1 MELNTILK
9 LLDAGYTKADIEAMT
24 APAKEE
30 AAPAPAEEPDKPAD
44 SADPAEVATPEMT
57 SADILNNLLAEVKG
71 LKAQIQANNI
81 RSDKMNAG
89 PASPEDAAQSILASL
104 INPRKEG

>member
-1 MELNTILK
+1 MELNVILK

-24 APAKEE
+24 APAAEVTPAPVEE
-30 AAPAPAEEPDKPAD
+30 PVKPAEVPAEEPA
-44 SADPAEVATPEMT
+44 PEMT

-81 RSDKMNAG
+81 RSDSMGSK
-89 PASPEDAAQSILASL
+89 PEVSAESILASL
-104 INPRKEG
+104 INPNKKEG

>member
-30 AAPAPAEEPDKPAD
+30 AAPAPVEEPVKPAV
-44 SADPAEVATPEMT
+44 AEDPAPKMT

>member
-30 AAPAPAEEPDKPAD
+30 AAPAPVEEPVKPAV
-44 SADPAEVATPEMT
+44 AEDPAPEMT
-57 SADILNNLLAEVKG
+57 SADILNNLLAEVKC

>member
-30 AAPAPAEEPDKPAD
+30 AAPAPAEEPVKP
-44 SADPAEVATPEMT
+44 ADPAEVTTPEMT

>member
-24 APAKEE
+24 APAAKEE
-30 AAPAPAEEPDKPAD
+30 AAPAPAEEPVKP
-44 SADPAEVATPEMT
+44 ADPAEVATPEMT

>member
-24 APAKEE
+24 APAAEVT
-30 AAPAPAEEPDKPAD
+30 PAPAEEPVKPAE
-44 SADPAEVATPEMT
+44 APAEEPAPEMT

-81 RSDKMNAG
+81 RSDSMKGNGYSKPIETA
-89 PASPEDAAQSILASL
+89 EDILASV
-104 INPRKEG
+104 INPKERR

>member
-30 AAPAPAEEPDKPAD
+30 AAPAPAEEPDKPAV
-44 SADPAEVATPEMT
+44 AEDPAPEMT

>member
-1 MELNTILK
+1 MELNVILK

-24 APAKEE
+24 APAAEVTPAPVEE
-30 AAPAPAEEPDKPAD
+30 PVKPAEPAEEPA
-44 SADPAEVATPEMT
+44 PEMT

-81 RSDKMNAG
+81 RSDSMKGSAK
-89 PASPEDAAQSILASL
+89 PVETAEDILASV
-104 INPRKEG
+104 INPKERR

>member
-30 AAPAPAEEPDKPAD
+30 AAPAPAEEPDKP
-44 SADPAEVATPEMT
+44 ADPAEVATPEMT

>member
-1 MELNTILK
+1 MELNVILK

-24 APAKEE
+24 APAAEVTPAPVEE
-30 AAPAPAEEPDKPAD
+30 PVKPAEPAEEPK
-44 SADPAEVATPEMT
+44 PEMT

-81 RSDKMNAG
+81 RSDSMGSK
-89 PASPEDAAQSILASL
+89 PEVSAESILASL
-104 INPRKEG
+104 INPNKKEG

>member
-30 AAPAPAEEPDKPAD
+30 AAPAPVEEPVKPAV
-44 SADPAEVATPEMT
+44 AEDPAPEMT

>member
-30 AAPAPAEEPDKPAD
+30 TAPAPVEEPVKPAV
-44 SADPAEVATPEMT
+44 AEDPAPEMT

>member
-30 AAPAPAEEPDKPAD
+30 AAPAPVEEPVKP
-44 SADPAEVATPEMT
+44 ADPAEDPAPEMT

>member
-30 AAPAPAEEPDKPAD
+30 AAPAPAEEPVKPAVAED
-44 SADPAEVATPEMT
+44 STPEMT

>member
-24 APAKEE
+24 APAAEVTP
-30 AAPAPAEEPDKPAD
+30 APVEDPVKPAEPAEEP
-44 SADPAEVATPEMT
+44 TPEMT

-81 RSDKMNAG
+81 RNDSMKGVAK
-89 PASPEDAAQSILASL
+89 PVETAEDILASV
-104 INPRKEG
+104 INPKERR

>member
-30 AAPAPAEEPDKPAD
+30 AAPAPAEEPVKP
-44 SADPAEVATPEMT
+44 ADPAEVAPPEMT

>member
-30 AAPAPAEEPDKPAD
+30 SAPAPVEEPVKPAD
-44 SADPAEVATPEMT
+44 PAKVATPEMT

>member
-24 APAKEE
+24 APAAEVT
-30 AAPAPAEEPDKPAD
+30 PAPAEEPVKPAET
-44 SADPAEVATPEMT
+44 PAEEPAPEMT

-81 RSDKMNAG
+81 RSDSMGSK
-89 PASPEDAAQSILASL
+89 PEVTAENILASL
-104 INPRKEG
+104 INPKKEG

>member
-24 APAKEE
+24 APAAEVT
-30 AAPAPAEEPDKPAD
+30 PAPAEEPVKPAE
-44 SADPAEVATPEMT
+44 PAEEPAPEMT

-81 RSDKMNAG
+81 RSDSMKGSAK
-89 PASPEDAAQSILASL
+89 PVETAEDILASV
-104 INPRKEG
+104 INPKERR

>member
-24 APAKEE
+24 APAAEVTPEPVEE
-30 AAPAPAEEPDKPAD
+30 PVKPAETAEEPKA
-44 SADPAEVATPEMT
+44 MT
-57 SADILNNLLAEVKG
+57 SDDILNNLLAEVKG

-81 RSDKMNAG
+81 KNDSMGSK
-89 PASPEDAAQSILASL
+89 PEVTAESILASL
-104 INPRKEG
+104 INSQKEG

>member
-9 LLDAGYTKADIEAMT
+9 LLDAGYTKAEIEAMT
-24 APAKEE
+24 APAAEVT
-30 AAPAPAEEPDKPAD
+30 PAPAEEPVKPAET
-44 SADPAEVATPEMT
+44 PAEEPAPEMT

-81 RSDKMNAG
+81 KSDSMGSK
-89 PASPEDAAQSILASL
+89 PEVTAESILASL
-104 INPRKEG
+104 INPKKEG

>member
-30 AAPAPAEEPDKPAD
+30 AAPTPVEEPVKPAV
-44 SADPAEVATPEMT
+44 AEDPAPEMT

>member
-30 AAPAPAEEPDKPAD
+30 EAAPAPVEEPVKPAV
-44 SADPAEVATPEMT
+44 AEDPAPEMT

>member
-30 AAPAPAEEPDKPAD
+30 AAPAPAEEPVKP
-44 SADPAEVATPEMT
+44 ADPAEVVTPEMT

>member
-30 AAPAPAEEPDKPAD
+30 AAPAPAEEPVKPAV
-44 SADPAEVATPEMT
+44 AEDPAPEMT

>member
-9 LLDAGYTKADIEAMT
+9 LLYAGYTNADIEAMT
-24 APAKEE
+24 APAAEVTPAPVEE
-30 AAPAPAEEPDKPAD
+30 PVKPAEPAEEP
-44 SADPAEVATPEMT
+44 TPEMT

-81 RSDKMNAG
+81 RSDSMKGSAK
-89 PASPEDAAQSILASL
+89 PVETAEDILASI
-104 INPRKEG
+104 INPKERR

>member
-30 AAPAPAEEPDKPAD
+30 AAPSPAEEPVKP
-44 SADPAEVATPEMT
+44 ADPAEVATPEMT

>member
-24 APAKEE
+24 APAAEVTP
-30 AAPAPAEEPDKPAD
+30 APVEDTVKPAEPAEEPA
-44 SADPAEVATPEMT
+44 PEMT

-81 RSDKMNAG
+81 RSDSMKGSAK
-89 PASPEDAAQSILASL
+89 PVETAEDILASV
-104 INPRKEG
+104 INPKERR

>member
-24 APAKEE
+24 APAAEVTPAPVEE
-30 AAPAPAEEPDKPAD
+30 PVKPAEVPAEETA
-44 SADPAEVATPEMT
+44 PEMT

-81 RSDKMNAG
+81 RSDSMGSK
-89 PASPEDAAQSILASL
+89 PEVSAESILASL
-104 INPRKEG
+104 INPNKKEG

>member
-30 AAPAPAEEPDKPAD
+30 AAPAPAEEPVKP
-44 SADPAEVATPEMT
+44 ADPAEVATPEMT

-71 LKAQIQANNI
+71 LKTQIQANNI